1 TKVNYIMNY
10 FSHKQRV
17 KIRKA
22 FKILFLFLLSSC
34 SLAGKTDTSGFV
46 INSSAQILSER
57 FVIPAS
63 FKRIDYPADSFQNF
77 LRSFPLRR
85 YGTPVK
91 LFDGSLK
98 NRQDVHC
105 SILDIDT
112 GKKDLQQCADAVMR
126 LRAEYLYK
134 TGQYEKIHFNFSNG
148 FRADYHKWKLGYRIR
163 IRSNQVSWI
172 KTAEADNSRKTF
184 REYLDVVFMYAGS
197 ASLEREL
204 KKVPISKVSPG
215 DVLIQGGSPGHALI
229 VMDTAEDIKT
239 GRRIF
244 ILAQSYM
251 PAQDIHIVINPE
263 NEEISPWYEADPSV
277 KQINTPEW
285 NFTIDDL
292 MRFKD

>member
-1 TKVNYIMNY
+1 MNLFCRTMFIKSKRLKYI
-10 FSHKQRV
+10 F
-17 KIRKA
+17 
-22 FKILFLFLLSSC
+22 FPLLLCSC
-34 SLAGKTDTSGFV
+34 SLAGETDASGFF
-46 INSSAQILSER
+46 INSSSQILSER

-63 FKRIDYPADSFQNF
+63 FKRVEYPADSFQNF
-77 LRSFPLRR
+77 LRSFPLKK
-85 YGTPVK
+85 YGTPVM

-98 NRQDVHC
+98 YRQDVHC
-105 SILDIDT
+105 SVLDIDT

-148 FRADYHKWKLGYRIR
+148 FRADYSKWKLGYRIR
-163 IRSNQVSWI
+163 IHSNRASWI
-172 KTAEADNSRKTF
+172 KTAEADNSRKSF
-184 REYLDVVFMYAGS
+184 REYLDIVFMYAGS

-204 KKVPISKVSPG
+204 RKVPICEVSPG

-229 VMDTAEDIKT
+229 VMDAAEDIKT

-263 NEEISPWYEADPSV
+263 NDDISPWYEADPSA
-277 KQINTPEW
+277 KQIITPEW
-285 NFTIDDL
+285 NFTIDNL

>member
-1 TKVNYIMNY
+1 MIKQKLLINYII
-10 FSHKQRV
+10 FP
-17 KIRKA
+17 
-22 FKILFLFLLSSC
+22 LLLCSC
-34 SLAGKTDTSGFV
+34 SLSGKTDSLGFV

-63 FKRIDYPADSFQNF
+63 FKRIDYPANSFQNY
-77 LRSFPLRR
+77 LRSFPLKK

-105 SILDIDT
+105 SVLDIDT
-112 GKKDLQQCADAVMR
+112 GKKDLQQCADAVMC

-148 FRADYHKWKLGYRIR
+148 FRADYSKWKLGYRIG
-163 IRSNQVSWI
+163 IRSNRVSWI
-172 KTAEADNSRKTF
+172 KSVEAGNSRKTF
-184 REYLDVVFMYAGS
+184 REYLDIVFMYAGS

-204 KKVPISKVSPG
+204 IKVPISKVSPG

-229 VMDTAEDIKT
+229 VMDVAEDITT

-263 NEEISPWYEADPSV
+263 NDDISPWYEADPSA
-277 KQINTPEW
+277 KQIITPEW